1 MGLYKVTT
9 LVQFKHVYFVE
20 GKCLE
25 HALDEVSMRES
36 GNDDDYFEESG
47 QQYLGEVIVDG
58 EEVTMR
64 DFEKFLTKAENGEV
78 SSSHWM
84 GDKLIHK
91 MRYEED
97 EQTPDT
103 ITVSVYDESYVNDTN
118 MNTPSPGHEAFKQ
131 MGTSLILGKPSIGLP
146 GDLEKVR
153 YGRWNPHLRGY

>member
-9 LVQFKHVYFVE
+9 VLQFKHVYFIE

-36 GNDDDYFEESG
+36 GYPDDYFEETS
-47 QQYLGEVIVDG
+47 QEFLSETVVDG
-58 EEVTMR
+58 VPT
-64 DFEKFLTKAENGEV
+64 TKQEFFDHIQNTQGLC
-78 SSSHWM
+78 SQWM
-84 GDKLIHK
+84 GEKLIRK
-91 MRYEED
+91 MKYD
-97 EQTPDT
+97 EPEQVPDT
-103 ITVSVYDESYVNDTN
+103 ITVSVYDESYVDDTN

-153 YGRWNPHLRGY
+153 YGRWNQHLRGY